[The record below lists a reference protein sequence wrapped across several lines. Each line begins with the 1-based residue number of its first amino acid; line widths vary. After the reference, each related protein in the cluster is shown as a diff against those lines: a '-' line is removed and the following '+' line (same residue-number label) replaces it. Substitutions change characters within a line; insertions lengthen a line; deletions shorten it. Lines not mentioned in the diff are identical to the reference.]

1 MDRLKPDH
9 TLDHILGMLA
19 AYGCVLEALVKT
31 HPDPLNLMRL
41 YLTCVEKTARNLGP
55 LQQQGEQCESKL
67 LAKHCAHWDV
77 PTTSMLEPGDNRDRP
92 GTDGI
97 WTGS

>member
-55 LQQQGEQCESKL
+55 LQQQGFLRRGELHHHSEPRSQEELMRVLKVFREK
-67 LAKHCAHWDV
+67 A
-77 PTTSMLEPGDNRDRP
+77 TILEGWIPG
-92 GTDGI
+92 
-97 WTGS
+97 